1 MRNLTNKTINELESI
16 ASHLTGCEFV
26 GKQDSRETLEGVIQ
40 SFYEAD
46 EQVEEKTC
54 TGFNSVTF
62 EPRVAEYSKKY
73 KVMDKIASVELRQ
86 KFHINGMRSWYN
98 NKTKTSCFKLLSITS
113 RMRTVEKYDVSLG
126 KIVKVKQ
133 FTMVERDIFLFAR
146 KNSMVVRAYEG
157 KGADRK
163 IAREEYISLDKIAE
177 LYKSFDFIIDYDE
190 RLTEVFSRFIIVE
203 PTQEVKHNF

>member
-1 MRNLTNKTINELESI
+1 MRNLTSKTINELESI

-26 GKQDSRETLEGVIQ
+26 GKHDSRETLEGVIQ

-46 EQVEEKTC
+46 DVEEKTC
-54 TGFNSVTF
+54 SGFSSVTF

-73 KVMDKIASVELRQ
+73 KIMDKIRPVELRQ

-113 RMRTVEKYDVSLG
+113 RMRTVEKYDVSQG
-126 KIVKVKQ
+126 EIVKTKQ

-146 KNSMVVRAYEG
+146 KGSMVVRAYEG
-157 KGADRK
+157 KGTDRK
-163 IAREEYISLDKIAE
+163 IAREEYVGLEKIAE
-177 LYKSFDFIIDYDE
+177 LYKAFDFIIDYDE
-190 RLTEVFSRFIIVE
+190 RLTEVFSQFIIVE
-203 PTQEVKHNF
+203 PTEDTKHNF